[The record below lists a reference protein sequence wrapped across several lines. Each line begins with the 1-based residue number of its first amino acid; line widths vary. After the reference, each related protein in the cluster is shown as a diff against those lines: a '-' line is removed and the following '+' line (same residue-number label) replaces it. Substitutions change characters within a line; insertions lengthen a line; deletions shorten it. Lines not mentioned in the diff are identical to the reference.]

1 MTAKAWSGKLK
12 KQVKE
17 AGTYREQ
24 FVPVID
30 ALSKILEQR
39 DQVFEQYVDEGSQAV
54 IERTSDRGAVNRAK
68 NPLLQL
74 WMDLNA
80 QALAYW
86 RDLGLTPAGL
96 KKIKDTSASKKG
108 EESSLERA
116 LNGIAKELGSGS

>member
-39 DQVFEQYVDEGSQAV
+39 DQVFDQYVDEGSQAV

-96 KKIKDTSASKKG
+96 KKIDEQAMKHKKKSALA
-108 EESSLERA
+108 EA
-116 LNGIAKELGSGS
+116 LAELGQS